1 MDLETHVYL
10 KDFQEDIASLIV
22 KINSFMNF
30 EFLVL
35 NTHLALL
42 YLSSIDGYII

>member
-22 KINSFMNF
+22 NKNSFMNF
-30 EFLVL
+30 ESLVL
-35 NTHLALL
+35 NIHLALL